1 MDPATFQLLM
11 AGLALGSQAMTLYQQ
26 NREKMTVEQAGE
38 AEAMVSR
45 INAAQNLVT
54 PYEKEK
60 T

>member
-26 NREKMTVEQAGE
+26 NREKMTVDQAGE